1 MSYKIKIN
9 DLKNAIYE
17 AAMQRKSE
25 YEGLKFVD
33 RIFKENKD
41 HIGKIKKIIKENK
54 DNGKAVYDY
63 LLNECGCSS
72 KYDGVRDYMPT
83 YEEEE
88 ILFDLEEDF
97 DFPEE
102 DYPTGE
108 TRYDYTI
115 DRDSYSDEYAVQD
128 RLGKVFN
135 PEVDDVEETGF
146 PGIEHEPPYEEDDDF
161 IPEYWIAEQMFE
173 GVSKKKKA
181 HMKGMSEE
189 EIMEQV
195 QKMEEQGY
203 SLTAFRNEAEMN
215 EYLSEE
221 EFTFTN
227 DEAADFRKN
236 YNDYT
241 SGTGSLE
248 DDFTTGLYQ
257 DDTPILDY
265 LEELGADYIDLTGYV
280 DEGKNRRYS
289 EADRGEVE
297 EELKKYFL
305 KMNSIFNRVK
315 IDSFYLNLF
324 RKHYDELSR
333 VAKRE
338 YVEKNRGQIEES
350 MINKTYQTFW
360 VKKSTN
366 KIVNA
371 YDMPK
376 SDIDIDIDMAKDDL
390 RGNNQTPSKY
400 SLMSLKQ
407 LQRKGIDPFDPSNWV
422 GYNPSKKKLNE
433 YNDNLPPGISDQ
445 DIEDYMGDADDEYG
459 EYPLISRLSDVYGDE
474 FIKELLDELSDYES
488 QYSSEQ
494 KLETELENYLKYNQF
509 STYDDTPFSEE
520 NMMKVNIVLNDI
532 SSMNENAGDESAD
545 SYYNTWSGAVEAA
558 IKRAE
563 KRGYY
568 FTEEDNFPII
578 NHHNQ
583 QRRKEETSSFSLPLY
598 RKHEKIIISKIR
610 RNEGE
615 GIFFLNTN
623 VNVSNA
629 IKKMSRDIYESK
641 PDAVILNDDKYLYN
655 VLRPLLEGNE
665 VDEVM
670 LQLFKEEEKKLHIRI
685 YDRDTDKGRFEL
697 VSYIS

>member
-9 DLKNAIYE
+9 DLKSAIYE

-88 ILFDLEEDF
+88 ILFDLEEEWDEMNPYATQSLDDF
-97 DFPEE
+97 RGELEDDYKEKFPSMDDEFGNTSLD
-102 DYPTGE
+102 DYSG
-108 TRYDYTI
+108 
-115 DRDSYSDEYAVQD
+115 YAMSK
-128 RLGKVFN
+128 GI
-135 PEVDDVEETGF
+135 DVE
-146 PGIEHEPPYEEDDDF
+146 DDF

-181 HMKGMSEE
+181 HMKGMSEQ

-195 QKMEEQGY
+195 QMMEKQGY

-215 EYLSEE
+215 EYLSGDN
-221 EFTFTN
+221 TIN
-227 DEAADFRKN
+227 
-236 YNDYT
+236 
-241 SGTGSLE
+241 
-248 DDFTTGLYQ
+248 
-257 DDTPILDY
+257 
-265 LEELGADYIDLTGYV
+265 
-280 DEGKNRRYS
+280 
-289 EADRGEVE
+289 
-297 EELKKYFL
+297 
-305 KMNSIFNRVK
+305 
-315 IDSFYLNLF
+315 
-324 RKHYDELSR
+324 
-333 VAKRE
+333 
-338 YVEKNRGQIEES
+338 ES
-350 MINKTYQTFW
+350 INKSYKTF
-360 VKKSTN
+360 VVS
-366 KIVNA
+366 
-371 YDMPK
+371 K
-376 SDIDIDIDMAKDDL
+376 SDGKILNGYDYEKDKLEMDEVKEDIRDRDEK
-390 RGNNQTPSKY
+390 PSDYKVITL
-400 SLMSLKQ
+400 SGMQK
-407 LQRKGIDPFDPSNWV
+407 KGIDPFDPSNWV

-459 EYPLISRLSDVYGDE
+459 EYPLILRLSDVYGDD

-520 NMMKVNIVLNDI
+520 NMMKINIVLNDI
-532 SSMNENAGDESAD
+532 SSMNENAGDEDAD

-610 RNEGE
+610 RNEE
-615 GIFFLNTN
+615 KGIFFLNTN
-623 VNVSNA
+623 VDVSNA
-629 IKKMSRDIYESK
+629 IKKMSRDIYESN

-670 LQLFKEEEKKLHIRI
+670 LQLFKEEEKKLQIRI